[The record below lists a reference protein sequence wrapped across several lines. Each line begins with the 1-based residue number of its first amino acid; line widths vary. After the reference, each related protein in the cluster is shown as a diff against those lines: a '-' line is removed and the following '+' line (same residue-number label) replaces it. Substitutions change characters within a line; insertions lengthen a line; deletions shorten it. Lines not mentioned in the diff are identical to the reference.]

1 MTGAGQARTNGDAA
15 RAQEKRAQLR
25 RVQIDLNFQSVNK
38 NSFSLPIWATM
49 LNLFFAGGVPEVGVT
64 PISTSW
70 IWVAACLTGSIV
82 AVFLKRRFREE
93 SAKGDI
99 DLDKWYLRVLCLHL
113 GIGISWSLSVWV
125 HWDPANPANHM
136 FLFVI
141 AIGCAALY
149 GVVRA
154 GDFNIPIVGTLP
166 LFLSLEVHFLQQALW
181 MDTIM
186 MLVLPVW
193 YLQFLRDA
201 RNGSRVIENSHKT
214 QIDLE
219 QLAADLARARDDA
232 ETQRVAALHA
242 NASKSAFIANMS
254 HELRTPL
261 NAILGFSE
269 IIAAQALG
277 PEAQN
282 RYREYAADIGASGRH
297 LLSLIN
303 DMLDIAKIEAGK
315 LELAC
320 DWLDGQALTAQGLHF
335 MEERVAGRRVTL
347 RVGSETAGARL
358 FADERAFKQIALN
371 LLSNAAKFTEE
382 GMITATLKP
391 SSAGVTFI
399 VEDTG
404 CGIPKDHIARIFQ
417 PFEQVDNRY
426 SRANGGTGLGLT
438 LVRALAELHGGS
450 CKIESEEGKGT
461 RVEVFLPYPSA
472 DVSQGATKA
481 A

>member
-1 MTGAGQARTNGDAA
+1 MLGADQLRAEDGGS
-15 RAQEKRAQLR
+15 RAQDKHAQLR
-25 RVQIDLNFQSVNK
+25 RVQIALNFKSVNK
-38 NSFSLPIWATM
+38 NSFPLPIWACL
-49 LNLFFAGGVPEVGVT
+49 LNLFFAGGVPEVGAT
-64 PISTSW
+64 PLSISW
-70 IWVAACLTGSIV
+70 IWIAACLVGSAV
-82 AVFLKRRFREE
+82 AIHLKRRFQQA
-93 SAKGDI
+93 SAGGPI
-99 DLDKWYLRVLCLHL
+99 DVDKWYRRVLCLHL
-113 GIGISWSLSVWV
+113 GIGISWSLGVWI
-125 HWDPANPANHM
+125 HWDPANPTNHM

-149 GVVRA
+149 GIVRA
-154 GDFNIPIVGTLP
+154 GDFNIPIVGTAP
-166 LFLSLEVHFLQQALW
+166 LFVSLWLHFLQQALW
-181 MDTIM
+181 VDTILM
-186 MLVLPVW
+186 IVLPIW

-201 RNGSRVIENSHKT
+201 RNGSLVIENSHKT

-219 QLAADLARARDDA
+219 QLAADLVHARDDA
-232 ETQRVAALHA
+232 ETQRAAALRA

-269 IIAAQALG
+269 IIAAQAYG
-277 PEAQN
+277 PDAQE

-315 LELAC
+315 LELNRE
-320 DWLDGQALTAQGLHF
+320 WLDGSVLAQVLHLVHD
-335 MEERVAGRRVTL
+335 RAAARNVTL
-347 RVGSETAGARL
+347 CVGDEAAGARL
-358 FADERAFKQIALN
+358 FADERAFRQIALN
-371 LLSNAAKFTEE
+371 LLSNAVKFTEE
-382 GMITATLKP
+382 GAITATLKER
-391 SSAGVTFI
+391 AGGVAFI

-404 CGIPKDHIARIFQ
+404 CGIPHDQIGRVFQ

-438 LVRALAELHGGS
+438 LVRALTELHAGS

-461 RVEVFLPYPSA
+461 RVEVFLPYPA
-472 DVSQGATKA
+472 DETARTVTKA